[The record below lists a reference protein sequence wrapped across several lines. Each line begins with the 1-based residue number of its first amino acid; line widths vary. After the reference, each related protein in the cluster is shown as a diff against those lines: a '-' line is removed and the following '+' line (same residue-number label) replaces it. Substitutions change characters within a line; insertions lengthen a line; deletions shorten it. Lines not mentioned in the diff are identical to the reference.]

1 MKKKISFRLLAIFMA
16 LIVCLV
22 PTLTVLASAKGEESV
37 PIITVHGLMASD
49 IYVDANDPDSG
60 LAWPPSTDAILTAV
74 KDALPSIANLALT
87 KNWEKFGDDLCDIVG
102 EMFAPIYCGEDGTP
116 TNGSGIIF
124 EYPEPETITKDSIV
138 KFKYDWRID
147 PIEVAAQLDKFIDY
161 VLECSGSKTV
171 KITCH
176 SLGGVIT
183 NTYLTLYGDSK
194 VSGVCFN
201 STAIFGQQYIEDLMT
216 GNIVLNSDSLQFFL
230 GYALDYNAYKTLIN
244 EAIAIIR
251 AAGLMDVIVNLGNT
265 IIENI
270 LEQAAREVLAPMFG
284 GWLSIWAMIQ
294 DKGIAASEDF
304 CFNQLY
310 KGLDRSAIKAKIDRY
325 NTLIRPNKEATLKK
339 LNEHASVYVI
349 SRYGYCSIPLT
360 PNWEINSDGVV
371 DTVSTS
377 FGATVAPFGETL
389 SEEYLAKAD
398 PKYISP
404 DKTLDASTCLFPEQT
419 WFIHDMQHAQ
429 IPDSMDEMIYTLLRY
444 DGQAT
449 VDTFDRY
456 PRFNK
461 YDYVNDVISPYAEP
475 DRPMTFEYRLGLMVG
490 EVIKIVVN
498 LVKMLVDAVK
508 Q

>member
-1 MKKKISFRLLAIFMA
+1 MKKKITFRLMAIFMA
-16 LIVCLV
+16 LVVCLV
-22 PTLTVLASAKGEESV
+22 PALTVIAGAKGEESV
-37 PIITVHGLMASD
+37 PIITIHGLMASD
-49 IYVDANDPDSG
+49 IYVDKNDPDSD

-74 KDALPSIANLALT
+74 KEALPSIANLAVT
-87 KNWEKFGDDLCDIVG
+87 KNWEKFGSDVCDIANKLF
-102 EMFAPIYCGEDGTP
+102 EPIFCGEDGTV
-116 TNGSGIIF
+116 TNGSGVIF
-124 EYPEPETITKDSIV
+124 EYPEPEEITKDSIV

-147 PIEVAAQLDKFIDY
+147 PIEVAGQLDKFIDY

-194 VSGVCFN
+194 VSAVCFN

-216 GNIVLNSDSLQFFL
+216 GQIVLDSDSLQFFL
-230 GYALDYNAYKTLIN
+230 GYALDYNEYKTLIN
-244 EAIAIIR
+244 EVIAIVR

-270 LEQAAREVLAPMFG
+270 LEQAAKEVLAPLFG

-294 DKGIAASEDF
+294 DKGIEASEDY

-310 KGLDRSAIKAKIDRY
+310 KGIDRSAIKAKIDRY
-325 NTLIRPNKEATLKK
+325 NTLVRPYKTATLKK

-360 PNWEINSDGVV
+360 PTWKTNSDGVV

-377 FGATVAPFGETL
+377 FGATVAPYGETL

-404 DKTLDASTCLFPEQT
+404 DNTLDASTCLFPEQT
-419 WFIHDMQHAQ
+419 WFIHNMQHAQ

-461 YDYVNDVISPYAEP
+461 YDSKNDVISPYTEP
-475 DRPMTFEYRLGLMVG
+475 DHPMTFAYRLGRMVR
-490 EVIKIVVN
+490 EVIN
-498 LVKMLVDAVK
+498 LVVYLVKLVVDAVK